1 MTNISVTEQISVITF
16 GNIPAENETEFLHRL
31 FSAAAREDV
40 NIDMISKAP
49 SSSETTNFGFTFDD
63 EDMPKILQIANALPY
78 DVTPMVSC
86 GNIKVVIN
94 SADMV
99 DTVGFAEK
107 VFFALS
113 ETNTI
118 PALIT
123 TALDEISVV
132 VRESDYID
140 FTAKLK
146 KIFNV

>member
-31 FSAAAREDV
+31 FSAAARENV

-49 SSSETTNFGFTFDD
+49 SSSETTSVGFTFGD

-78 DVTPMVSC
+78 DITPMVSC

-99 DTVGFAEK
+99 NTVGFAER
-107 VFFALS
+107 VFGALS
-113 ETNTI
+113 EAEVT

-132 VRESDYID
+132 VRESDYMD
-140 FTAKLK
+140 FMAKLK
-146 KIFNV
+146 KSFNN